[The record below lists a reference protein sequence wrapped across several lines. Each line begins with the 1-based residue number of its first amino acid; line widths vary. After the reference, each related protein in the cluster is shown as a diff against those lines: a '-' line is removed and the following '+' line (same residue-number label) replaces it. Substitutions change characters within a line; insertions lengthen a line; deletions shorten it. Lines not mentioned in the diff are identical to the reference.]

1 MRQLA
6 CQRRMQTLLVARL
19 AGFVERFHLL
29 APSGAL
35 YLNLRHYGS
44 RKAHTLSFS
53 LSPTP
58 QYQNSCAKLLQCQR

>member
-29 APSGAL
+29 APSGIPVTRVSDMSGGRGDL
-35 YLNLRHYGS
+35 I
-44 RKAHTLSFS
+44 KQTPVS
-53 LSPTP
+53 LPPFLTVVTAM
-58 QYQNSCAKLLQCQR
+58 Y